1 MPQDNLRD
9 ALLLMVREHGFDQIQ
24 RCLNEIELLEH
35 THRPVVRKPTKAD
48 EAPAKRSPRRSRP
61 KSTATQYVAKLELS
75 PEKVASVAEL
85 AKRFDVKAFLPS
97 FGDIRHFCD
106 IYGVDTPA
114 SRTRVS
120 AIPRVFKRIAT
131 LEAADIQR
139 IIDEGHFS
147 GPSRLGP
154 IADAIRRNGR
164 VAAAEDATRN
174 DSM

>member
-1 MPQDNLRD
+1 MTNRNLTE
-9 ALLLMVREHGFDQIQ
+9 ALLLMVKEHGLEQVQ
-24 RCLNEIELLEH
+24 RQLDELRTLEQS
-35 THRPVVRKPTKAD
+35 RD
-48 EAPAKRSPRRSRP
+48 EANVEFPPLATNPPRKRRP
-61 KSTATQYVAKLELS
+61 KLTATRHVTNLKLTA
-75 PEKVASVAEL
+75 EKEGPIAEL
-85 AKRFDVKAFLPS
+85 AKRFDSKSFLPA

-114 SRTRVS
+114 SRTRIS

-174 DSM
+174 NST